1 VDVDAHLFQFG
12 EWRSERG
19 ELPVRRF
26 HYRKHRIVLGGCAV
40 NVVAPAFELARQFIR
55 EAVNRIE
62 AAESVKSAGAQ
73 VDEAKEGAR
82 IIYYW
87 ATSHNQIFMLF
98 AYAKNER

>member
-73 VDEAKEGAR
+73 VDEAKEGGKDHLLLGHQPQSDFHAFR
-82 IIYYW
+82 VC
-87 ATSHNQIFMLF
+87 
-98 AYAKNER
+98 KK